1 MAKNRSVSTGPKT
14 VLVTGASSGIGAAT
28 ARTLAAGG
36 HRVIAAG
43 RREDR
48 LRALAEQH
56 PGITPLVV
64 DVSDSLAVDAA
75 FAQLPPIDVVIN
87 NAGFAAAGPVETVT
101 EAETRRQFD
110 VNVFGLLHVTRAVL
124 PGMRRRRTGLIINVS
139 SVVGRVSFPGTG
151 VYSAS
156 KHAVEALS
164 DALRAEIKP
173 FGIDLVVIEPAFVRT
188 EITRTP
194 TADGALA
201 GGAYR
206 ALTEATT
213 AYLEREVERGADPDG
228 LAALIL
234 RIVESRRPRT
244 RYPYPPRSRALISVL
259 GGVPDR
265 VGDAIKL
272 RAIGVRT
279 RQSTPARAALS

>member
-1 MAKNRSVSTGPKT
+1 MSENRSVSQAPKT
-14 VLVTGASSGIGAAT
+14 ILVTGASSGIGEAA
-28 ARTLAAGG
+28 ARALAGAG
-36 HRVIAAG
+36 HAVIAAG

-48 LRALAEQH
+48 LAALAARH
-56 PGITPLVV
+56 PGITPLVL
-64 DVSDSLAVDAA
+64 DVTDARAVDAA
-75 FAQLPPIDVVIN
+75 IAASPPIDVLVN
-87 NAGFAAAGPVETVT
+87 NAGFAAAGPVETVS

-110 VNVFGLLHVTRAVL
+110 VNVFGVLNVTRAVL
-124 PGMRRRRTGLIINVS
+124 PGMRRRQGGLIVNVS

-164 DALRAEIKP
+164 DALRAEVKP
-173 FGIDLVVIEPAFVRT
+173 FGIELVVVEPAFVRT
-188 EITRTP
+188 EITQTP
-194 TADGALA
+194 PADGALA

-206 ALTEATT
+206 ALADATT

-228 LAALIL
+228 LAALL
-234 RIVESRRPRT
+234 VRIVEERRPRT
-244 RYPYPPRSRALISVL
+244 RYAFPPRSRALMAVL

-272 RAIGVRT
+272 RAIGL
-279 RQSTPARAALS
+279 RA

>member
-1 MAKNRSVSTGPKT
+1 MSQNRSVSKVPRT
-14 VLVTGASSGIGAAT
+14 VLITGASSGIGEAT
-28 ARTLAAGG
+28 ARALAAAG

-48 LRALAEQH
+48 LVALARRH
-56 PGITPLVV
+56 SGITPLVL
-64 DVSDSLAVDAA
+64 DVADPGGVDAA
-75 FAQLPPIDVVIN
+75 IAGLPPIDVLVN
-87 NAGFAAAGPVETVT
+87 NAGFAASGPVETVS
-101 EAETRRQFD
+101 EGETRRQFD

-124 PGMRRRRTGLIINVS
+124 PGMRLRGTGLIVNVS

-164 DALRAEIKP
+164 NALRAEVKP
-173 FGIDLVVIEPAFVRT
+173 FGIDLVVVEPGFVRT

-194 TADGALA
+194 TVDGGLA

-206 ALTEATT
+206 ALADATAT
-213 AYLEREVERGADPDG
+213 YLEREVERGADPDG

-244 RYPYPPRSRALISVL
+244 RYPFPPRSRALVGVL

-265 VGDAIKL
+265 VGDAMKL
-272 RAIGVRT
+272 RAIGLRT
-279 RQSTPARAALS
+279 

>member
-1 MAKNRSVSTGPKT
+1 MRTVTENRAVSKASKT
-14 VLVTGASSGIGAAT
+14 VLVTGASSGIGEAA
-28 ARTLAAGG
+28 AQALAAAG

-48 LRALAEQH
+48 LAALAGRHE
-56 PGITPLVV
+56 GITPLVL
-64 DVSDSLAVDAA
+64 DVTDAA
-75 FAQLPPIDVVIN
+75 AVTAAIAGLPPIDVLVN
-87 NAGFAAAGPVETVT
+87 NAGIAAAGPVETVSG
-101 EAETRRQFD
+101 AETRRQFD
-110 VNVFGLLHVTRAVL
+110 VNVFGLLNVTRAVL
-124 PGMRRRRTGLIINVS
+124 PGMRGRRSGLIVNVS

-164 DALRAEIKP
+164 DALRAEVKP
-173 FGIDLVVIEPAFVRT
+173 FGIDLVVVQPAFVRT
-188 EITRTP
+188 EITQTP

-206 ALTEATT
+206 ELADATRT
-213 AYLEREVERGADPDG
+213 YLDREVERGADPVG

-234 RIVESRRPRT
+234 RIVEARRPRT
-244 RYPYPPRSRALISVL
+244 RYPFPPRSRALMGVL

-265 VGDAIKL
+265 VGDSMKL
-272 RAIGVRT
+272 RAIGLRG
-279 RQSTPARAALS
+279 